1 MGSVL
6 RLVSD
11 TLPLPH
17 IMRYSKCVL
26 SSRVECD
33 ESFEER
39 GLEELNSLL
48 NDGKGIRALRNVL
61 FRANPR
67 NPEDDDLLI
76 VML

>member
-1 MGSVL
+1 
-6 RLVSD
+6 
-11 TLPLPH
+11 
-17 IMRYSKCVL
+17 
-26 SSRVECD
+26 
-33 ESFEER
+33 
-39 GLEELNSLL
+39 LNSLL